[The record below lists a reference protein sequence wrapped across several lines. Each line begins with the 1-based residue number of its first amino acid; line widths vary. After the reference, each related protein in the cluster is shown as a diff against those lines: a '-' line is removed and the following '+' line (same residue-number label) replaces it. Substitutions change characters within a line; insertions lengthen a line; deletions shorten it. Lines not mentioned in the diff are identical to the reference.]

1 MKYCSV
7 SSPITRSPFAE
18 LLTAVAQPNQRKL
31 SCIQVQRMP
40 GFCCCDREIA
50 VNVLLSVRVVSR
62 VDIRP
67 SKKLVKPL
75 LGNAARM
82 NALSSGLLV

>member
-1 MKYCSV
+1 
-7 SSPITRSPFAE
+7 
-18 LLTAVAQPNQRKL
+18 
-31 SCIQVQRMP
+31 MP

-50 VNVLLSVRVVSR
+50 VNVLLSVRLVSR

-67 SKKLVKPL
+67 SKKLVKSL
-75 LGNAARM
+75 LGIAARM